1 MHALFAEERNVVLG
15 MRRPL
20 CALHRKVLSVALSV
34 SPGKNRSH
42 NHYSGLSLH
51 NQESGK
57 PKGPGSPAHREKLIP
72 EGCQAP
78 LCTNH
83 PSSQPQLWMGL
94 LRPRL
99 GEVPPSIGQR
109 NLGILGA
116 EPSLGRSPAALLVL
130 SLASS

>member
-57 PKGPGSPAHREKLIP
+57 PKGPGALPTGRNSSLRAAK
-72 EGCQAP
+72 
-78 LCTNH
+78 H
-83 PSSQPQLWMGL
+83 PSAQTTPHPNLSYGWAYYALGWGRYHLALAKGIWASWVQSRAWGGPL
-94 LRPRL
+94 LPCWC
-99 GEVPPSIGQR
+99 
-109 NLGILGA
+109 
-116 EPSLGRSPAALLVL
+116 
-130 SLASS
+130 